1 MIKENFT
8 SVREL
13 SKIIGTHSHKEIIK
27 TARRMDDVYA
37 HPTHRRE
44 LGISKGICFIFDE
57 KDKHV
62 DTAYHNNFIINI
74 LKYLKGIDLDIT
86 DVGNTIR

>member
-8 SVREL
+8 SVKEL
-13 SKIIGTHSHKEIIK
+13 SKTIGTHSYKEIIK

-44 LGISKGICFIFDE
+44 LGISKGIHLVYDE
-57 KDKHV
+57 KDRHV
-62 DTAYHNNFIINI
+62 DTAYHNSFIINI
-74 LKYLKGIDLDIT
+74 LKYLKGIELDIT
-86 DVGNTIR
+86 DVGDTIR